1 MLNQKNIAKCP
12 NCKKRDKVTSLTDS
26 SYSKINKDFYI
37 LFCNSCLNGF
47 LYPVPKDLGKY
58 YSQTHWQHPGLLSS
72 VRYAL
77 HDLWQQSRKEWV
89 EKYLKSGSI
98 LDVGA
103 GEGIFGEKL
112 GSNFQVTNLE
122 SSFAVLNNKNVI
134 KTDFLKWRSPKKF
147 DGIVFLESLEHVPSP
162 EDYLKKAESLL
173 KKGGYIFIEYPR
185 CDSWESKFFKGKW
198 LHLDIPRHLA
208 QLTRKGLRILALR
221 NNLKIVSQKGML
233 VYELSPY
240 GFTISLMDYLG
251 IKPLS
256 LKEKSVGNLMSIL
269 IALIILPLGVIV
281 ETIFHLFDQDPIELS
296 VFQKI

>member
-1 MLNQKNIAKCP
+1 MFNRKNIARCP
-12 NCKKRDKVTSLTDS
+12 NCKNKDKVTILTNN
-26 SYSKINKDFYI
+26 SYSKNNKDFYI
-37 LFCNSCLNGF
+37 LFCDSCFNGF
-47 LYPVPKDLGKY
+47 LHPVPKNMGQY
-58 YSQTHWQHPGLLSS
+58 YSQTHWQHPGLFSS
-72 VRYAL
+72 VRYTL
-77 HDLWQQSRKEWV
+77 HNLWQQSRKEWL
-89 EKYLKSGSI
+89 EKYLKSGAI

-112 GSNFQVTNLE
+112 GPKFQVTNLE
-122 SSFAVLNNKNVI
+122 SPFAILNNKDVI
-134 KTDFLKWRSPKKF
+134 RADFLKWKSSKKF

-173 KKGGYIFIEYPR
+173 NKGGYIFVECPR
-185 CDSWESKFFKGKW
+185 FDSWESRFFKGKW

-208 QLTRKGLRILALR
+208 QLTRKGLKTLALR
-221 NNLKIVSQKGML
+221 NHLKIVNQKGML

-240 GFTISLMDYLG
+240 GFTISLMHHLG

-256 LKEKSVGNLMSIL
+256 LKEKSVGNLISIL